1 MRTTIILFLLCLL
14 TLDIHAYA
22 GDDEKISCF
31 PIISGDG
38 IPDQAKKSLEA
49 KMEQAISKNGFGSN
63 TRADRF
69 VMFAK
74 CNIIE
79 KDVAPTTPPRIM
91 QTVEVTFIIGDVI
104 ENTTYA
110 SASFELKGI
119 GTNETKAW
127 QTAFSKLK
135 ADNPGLVSM
144 FESASEKIES
154 YYSANCKKIMSEART
169 FAATGD
175 YDRAIYLLMSVP
187 DVCGNCR
194 YEALGE
200 VTAIYQQ
207 KIDAEGAIL
216 LARANNAWAMSP
228 GAEGAEDAMSYLC
241 AISPI
246 SAAFGKAEE
255 LAAVIGDK
263 VSSDKGR
270 EWKQRLKEYND
281 EKELRRREQSNRHVR
296 SIATIAACRSV
307 AEKLAERQPQIK
319 IDLSC

>member
-207 KIDAEGAIL
+207 KIDAEGQSFWHGLIMRGRCLRMLRVPRMPCLTCAPSRRNPL
-216 LARANNAWAMSP
+216 HLARRKNWQ
-228 GAEGAEDAMSYLC
+228 L
-241 AISPI
+241 
-246 SAAFGKAEE
+246 
-255 LAAVIGDK
+255 
-263 VSSDKGR
+263 
-270 EWKQRLKEYND
+270 
-281 EKELRRREQSNRHVR
+281 
-296 SIATIAACRSV
+296 
-307 AEKLAERQPQIK
+307 
-319 IDLSC
+319 

>member
-104 ENTTYA
+104 EN
-110 SASFELKGI
+110 KI
-119 GTNETKAW
+119 G
-127 QTAFSKLK
+127 
-135 ADNPGLVSM
+135 
-144 FESASEKIES
+144 
-154 YYSANCKKIMSEART
+154 
-169 FAATGD
+169 
-175 YDRAIYLLMSVP
+175 RA
-187 DVCGNCR
+187 
-194 YEALGE
+194 
-200 VTAIYQQ
+200 
-207 KIDAEGAIL
+207 
-216 LARANNAWAMSP
+216 
-228 GAEGAEDAMSYLC
+228 
-241 AISPI
+241 
-246 SAAFGKAEE
+246 
-255 LAAVIGDK
+255 
-263 VSSDKGR
+263 
-270 EWKQRLKEYND
+270 
-281 EKELRRREQSNRHVR
+281 HV
-296 SIATIAACRSV
+296 
-307 AEKLAERQPQIK
+307 
-319 IDLSC
+319 